1 MCVCVCV
8 CVIFCWVQVSEGDIQ
23 RLVQS
28 SPPLLKCQPARVAER
43 VRCVQQLTG
52 LTLIEVLK
60 VLSRTFVLATTSV
73 AQLVNRYEAWDT
85 SHRRAAGFIMF
96 WLYTGM
102 QQL

>member
-1 MCVCVCV
+1 
-8 CVIFCWVQVSEGDIQ
+8 
-23 RLVQS
+23 
-28 SPPLLKCQPARVAER
+28 
-43 VRCVQQLTG
+43 VQQLTG

-73 AQLVNRYEAWDT
+73 AQLVNRYEASWDT